1 MTRTS
6 PFKTAGVVPQEV
18 ATSVSGLEFL
28 SALRDGKHPA
38 PPYAIES
45 DIWITEVEVGRVV
58 FEAEPSALF
67 YNPLGTVHGGW
78 ISGLLDSAMG
88 CAVHSLLKPGQAYTT
103 VDMTINFVRPVFA
116 STGRLK
122 CEGKVIHPGS
132 RIATSEGRVWDQ
144 NGKLVAHGS
153 ETCFIMAAVPPGT
166 TA

>member
-1 MTRTS
+1 MS
-6 PFKTAGVVPQEV
+6 PHKVAGVVPQEV

-45 DIWITEVEVGRVV
+45 DIWIAEVEAGRVV
-58 FEAEPSALF
+58 FEAAPSARF
-67 YNPLGTVHGGW
+67 YNPLGTAHGGW

-103 VDMTINFVRPVFA
+103 VDITINFVRPVFA
-116 STGRLK
+116 NTGRLK
-122 CEGKVIHPGS
+122 CEGKIIHPGN

-144 NGKLVAHGS
+144 GGKLIAHGS
-153 ETCFIMAAVPPGT
+153 ETCLIWSVPT
-166 TA
+166 VTVSQS